1 MKLMMADERI
11 NNPSWFVWICFAW
24 NMLLYTEY
32 KDQILCKKS
41 LYLGNTL
48 KVFSSIWRIFI
59 LTSTID
65 EIFTSMNE
73 SSVYIHR
80 PTSNVETSTLS
91 NSPLFLFK

>member
-1 MKLMMADERI
+1 MKLMMPDKRI
-11 NNPSWFVWICFAW
+11 NNPSWFSW

-41 LYLGNTL
+41 LYLGNTF
-48 KVFSSIWRIFI
+48 KIFSSIWRIFI
-59 LTSTID
+59 LTSTIG

-80 PTSNVETSTLS
+80 PTSNVETYVMQFAAIFS
-91 NSPLFLFK
+91 FK